1 MSPVRLA
8 VFDCDGTLVDSQHSI
23 IESVRRAWAVEGL
36 EPPSDEFIRT
46 GVGLRLDFAIPRL
59 APDAPGEV
67 HDRLIER
74 YKQAFFTIRQ
84 QPGHEEPLYPG
95 TMEALDQL
103 DQDGVLLAV
112 ATGKSRRGLN
122 ATLERHGLLDRF
134 VVLKTADDGPSKPDP
149 KILRDAIKEAGANF
163 ATTAMIGDTV
173 FDISMACAARTH
185 AIGVSWGYHPVDE
198 LKKAGA
204 AAVIDRYADL
214 PGLLHR
220 IWSI

>member
-1 MSPVRLA
+1 MTAVRLA

-23 IESVRRAWAVEGL
+23 IESVRQAWAAEGL
-36 EPPSDEFIRT
+36 APPSDEFIRT
-46 GVGLRLDFAIPRL
+46 GVGLRLDYAVPRL
-59 APDAPGEV
+59 APDSPREV

-74 YKQAFFTIRQ
+74 YKQAFFELRQ
-84 QPGHEEPLYPG
+84 QPDHEEPLYPG
-95 TMEALDQL
+95 TIQALDAL
-103 DQDGVLLAV
+103 EDRGVLLAI

-122 ATLERHGLLDRF
+122 ATLERHGLTGRF

-149 KILRDAIKEAGANF
+149 TILRDAVKEAGAEF
-163 ATTAMIGDTV
+163 DTTAMIGDTV

-185 AIGVSWGYHPVDE
+185 AIGVSWGYHPVGE

-204 AAVIDRYADL
+204 SVVIDHYADL

-220 IWSI
+220 IWSK

>member
-1 MSPVRLA
+1 MSSVKLA

-23 IESVRRAWAVEGL
+23 IESVRLAWLAEGL

-59 APDAPGEV
+59 APDSPPAV

-74 YKQAFFTIRQ
+74 YKQAFFEIRQ
-84 QPGHEEPLYPG
+84 QPNHEEPLYPG
-95 TMEALDQL
+95 TQQVLDSL
-103 DQDGVLLAV
+103 DRSGVLLAI

-122 ATLERHGLLDRF
+122 ATLDRHGLTGRF

-149 KILRDAIKEAGANF
+149 KILCDAVKEAGADF
-163 ATTAMIGDTV
+163 DTTAMIGDTV
-173 FDISMACAARTH
+173 FDISMARAARTH
-185 AIGVSWGYHPVDE
+185 AIGVSWGYHPVAE

-204 AAVIDRYADL
+204 DAVIDHYADL
-214 PGLLHR
+214 PGLLAR
-220 IWSI
+220 IWSL